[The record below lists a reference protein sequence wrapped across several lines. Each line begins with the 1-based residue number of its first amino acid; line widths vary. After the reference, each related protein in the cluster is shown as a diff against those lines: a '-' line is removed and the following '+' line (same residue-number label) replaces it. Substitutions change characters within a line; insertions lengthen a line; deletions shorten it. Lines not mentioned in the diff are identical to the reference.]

1 MLEPRAKRTQ
11 QSAKLMK
18 EKKKGFVIFG
28 EYDDKC
34 KYIMT
39 LSPQILLQ
47 QFLWPMIQG
56 LQKNKITR

>member
-47 QFLWPMIQG
+47 QFL
-56 LQKNKITR
+56 